1 MSTLP
6 DVPLKTYRKEFD
18 HSYSFGVFP
27 TVELIERRPEAALK
41 VLLSKA
47 GRKNRGV
54 AKIEQLCERLGVRVE
69 VNDRAVERLAPRE
82 NAYAVGVFRKYEC
95 DLDPAAP
102 HVALVNPSDMGN
114 LGTIM
119 RTMLGFGVRNLAL
132 VRPAADVFDP
142 RVVRSSMGALFGIS
156 FRYFDTWE
164 DYAEHFLR
172 TYYPFMTGGTLMLR
186 EARFER
192 PYTLVFGSE
201 SAGLPEEFR
210 SRGTPVTIPQSSEI
224 DSLNLTIAVAI
235 ALYEAA
241 RQQEE
246 RTR

>member
-1 MSTLP
+1 MSTPP

-18 HSYSFGVFP
+18 YSYSFGVFP
-27 TVELIERRPEAALK
+27 TVELLERRPEAALK
-41 VLLSKA
+41 VLLAEA

-54 AKIEQLCERLGVRVE
+54 AKIEQLCGRLGVRVE

-82 NAYAVGVFRKYEC
+82 NAYAVGVFRKYEGE
-95 DLDPAAP
+95 LDSAAS

-119 RTMLGFGVRNLAL
+119 RTMLGFGVRDLAL
-132 VRPAADVFDP
+132 VRPAADIFDP

-156 FRYFDTWE
+156 FSYFDTWE
-164 DYAEHFLR
+164 SYAGHFLR
-172 TYYPFMTGGTLMLR
+172 TYYPFMTGGTLMLP

-201 SAGLPEEFR
+201 PAGLPEEFR
-210 SRGTPVTIPQSSEI
+210 SKGTPVTIPQSSEI
-224 DSLNLTIAVAI
+224 DSLNLTIAVGI

-241 RQQEE
+241 
-246 RTR
+246 TRNA

>member
-1 MSTLP
+1 M

-27 TVELIERRPEAALK
+27 TVEMLERQPGAALK
-41 VLLSKA
+41 VLLSEA

-54 AKIEQLCERLGVRVE
+54 AKIERLCERLGVRVE

-82 NAYAVGVFRKYEC
+82 NAYAVGVFRKYER
-95 DLDPAAP
+95 DLDRAAP

-119 RTMLGFGVRNLAL
+119 RTMLGFGVRDLAL

-142 RVVRSSMGALFGIS
+142 RVVRSSMGALFGVA
-156 FRYFDTWE
+156 FRYFDAWE
-164 DYAEHFLR
+164 EYAAQFDR
-172 TYYPFMTGGTLMLR
+172 TYYPFMTGGTLLLH
-186 EARFER
+186 EARFSA

-201 SAGLPEEFR
+201 SAGLPEVFR
-210 SRGTPVTIPQSSEI
+210 ARGTPVTIPQSSEI
-224 DSLNLTIAVAI
+224 DSLNLTIAVGI

-241 RQQEE
+241 GQQS
-246 RTR
+246 